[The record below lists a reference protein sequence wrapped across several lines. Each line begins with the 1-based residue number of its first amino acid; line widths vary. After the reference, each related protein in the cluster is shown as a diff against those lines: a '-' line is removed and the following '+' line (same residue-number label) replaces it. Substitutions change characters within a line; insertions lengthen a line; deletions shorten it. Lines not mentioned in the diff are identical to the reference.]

1 MWGDYNTIRERLGS
15 AVKDLLTERGQM
27 PTPTLSA
34 GHYLAWQGA
43 KIGPFIRLMG
53 VLQKDPAK
61 REAYIAE
68 YTSLLNEYLVDNIV
82 KHEYVL
88 TRAIKV

>member
-1 MWGDYNTIRERLGS
+1 
-15 AVKDLLTERGQM
+15 VKDLLTERGQM